1 MKPGITHDSANC
13 RAVAD
18 VLARVGDKW
27 TVYVVGNLSG
37 GPMRFNEIRRAVG
50 GISQRMLT
58 LTLRG
63 LERDGLVTRTVYPT
77 IPPRV
82 DYELTELGR
91 TLIAPLM
98 PMGDWAL
105 ENRAAGREGE
115 RGLRCQGCAKANRT
129 QAYSVAFRPPAK
141 SGADQLPRI
150 CRPLTASPVMTVS
163 LATPETVEVIVRM

>member
-1 MKPGITHDSANC
+1 MKPGITHGSANC

-82 DYELTELGR
+82 DYELTELGQ
-91 TLIAPLM
+91 TLIAPLR
-98 PMGDWAL
+98 PIGDWAVK
-105 ENRAAGREGE
+105 NRDAVEKAREAFD
-115 RGLRCQGCAKANRT
+115 AKAKAATMTGLKRI
-129 QAYSVAFRPPAK
+129 PALF
-141 SGADQLPRI
+141 GRG
-150 CRPLTASPVMTVS
+150 
-163 LATPETVEVIVRM
+163 

>member
-1 MKPGITHDSANC
+1 LKPGITHETPDC

-37 GPMRFNEIRRAVG
+37 GPMRFNEIRRAIG

-91 TLIAPLM
+91 TLIAPLR
-98 PMGDWAL
+98 PIGDWAL
-105 ENRAAGREGE
+105 ANRAAVEKAREAFDGK
-115 RGLRCQGCAKANRT
+115 AKAAT
-129 QAYSVAFRPPAK
+129 K
-141 SGADQLPRI
+141 TGLKRI
-150 CRPLTASPVMTVS
+150 PV
-163 LATPETVEVIVRM
+163 LFGRG